1 MYNTITRPIEN
12 ISFSSNEIK
21 VYENSCLKVKQETT
35 LYSLKCE
42 FDEILELID
51 LFSANENHKK
61 IQKMQQKLDKYE
73 NLFIPAINETG
84 RILKNTIKRLD
95 YNTKKC

>member
-1 MYNTITRPIEN
+1 MYNIITDPMKN
-12 ISFSSNEIK
+12 VSFSSNEIK
-21 VYENSCLKVKQETT
+21 VYENSCLKVKQETA
-35 LYSLKCE
+35 LYSLTCE

-51 LFSANENHKK
+51 LFSANENDEK
-61 IQKMQQKLDKYE
+61 IQKMQQKIDKYE
-73 NLFIPAINETG
+73 NLFIPAIKETG